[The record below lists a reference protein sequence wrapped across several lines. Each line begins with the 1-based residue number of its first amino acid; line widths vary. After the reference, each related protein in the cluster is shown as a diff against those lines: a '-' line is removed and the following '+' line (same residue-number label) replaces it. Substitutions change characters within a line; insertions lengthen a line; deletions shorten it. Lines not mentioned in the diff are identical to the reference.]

1 MFAYCGN
8 NPINFSDHSGFAA
21 IHNQA
26 YLHIERNKGYD
37 YITDQDDP
45 AIADKRLGL
54 ATISHGGCGVIASY
68 NALVTLG
75 ASQTFDQVLSY
86 YNSQVVNTLGFGLMG
101 LLPYEVAGYFSSLGY
116 SVVTTNQKEQID
128 QLSQT
133 ADACIMYYEFPQT
146 YSVFNLFSID
156 AYGAH
161 FIEYGRMSGSYI
173 GRNTSEGNGIYAF
186 SSPHSYGTKGPRY
199 YMVGIFIY
207 K

>member
-8 NPINFSDHSGFAA
+8 NPINFIDHSGFAA

-45 AIADKRLGL
+45 AIADKHLGL

-68 NALVTLG
+68 NALITLG
-75 ASQTFDQVLSY
+75 ASRSFDEVLSY
-86 YNSQVVNTLGFGLMG
+86 YNSHVVNTLGFGLMG

-116 SVVTTNQKEQID
+116 SVIITNQKNQID
-128 QLSQT
+128 HLSQT

-156 AYGAH
+156 VYGAH
-161 FIEYGRMSGSYI
+161 FIEYHKVGSGYRGLNTN
-173 GRNTSEGNGIYAF
+173 GRNGMSYFESPSGFGY
-186 SSPHSYGTKGPRY
+186 SSMQYNV
-199 YMVGIFIY
+199 VGIFVY
-207 K
+207 G